1 MERFSVTRQYKQE
14 YNVYDTDINGESNYI
29 KYENWQ
35 NKGVSLASV
44 EVTVSMWW
52 NVSLAR
58 VN

>member
-1 MERFSVTRQYKQE
+1 MERRFSVTRQYKQE

-44 EVTVSMWW
+44 EVTVSMW
-52 NVSLAR
+52 
-58 VN
+58 